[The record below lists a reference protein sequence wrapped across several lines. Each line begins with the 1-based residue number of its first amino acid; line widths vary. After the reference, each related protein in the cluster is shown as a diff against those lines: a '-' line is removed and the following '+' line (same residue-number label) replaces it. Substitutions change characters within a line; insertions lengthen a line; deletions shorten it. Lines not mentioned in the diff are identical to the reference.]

1 MNADEI
7 KQTEG
12 TIKQL
17 ISSGID
23 ELIKRIPQDS
33 IKKAFKEIKE
43 AKTDKD
49 KWVNV
54 LIIGETGVGKSTL
67 INTIFGRKVAETGSG
82 KPVTQETQV
91 YRNEEQKL
99 CIIDTKGIE
108 TKDLSIISNL
118 ENIIKTQE
126 KEEVSKQIHIA
137 LLCIQEQNRRVQD
150 AHIDLYNDLQNNK
163 IPTIIVITK
172 AQCDAGEKGEEK
184 FSDIVKKEFNISDD
198 SIQRVMALE
207 SKNDNGDVIARK
219 HGIIELTEKIFNKM
233 DDAIKNAFARK
244 QKCDKEMTKKALK
257 EEALSVVK
265 QHSILAAGV
274 AASPIPFSDI
284 AALLP
289 IQIAMIGRISKT
301 YDIFDLDSE
310 NIKKMAMAFAGV
322 CGLGFAAR
330 FAMGNLIKFI
340 PGLGSV
346 AGAAINSFV
355 ASAAT
360 GVMGNTYVEYL
371 DNNYDDILKNGFD
384 IDSVTQF
391 FKDNEDSIVDKA
403 KEIVESEAKKS

>member
-17 ISSGID
+17 INSGID
-23 ELIKRIPQDS
+23 ELIKRIPSDD

-108 TKDLSIISNL
+108 TKDLSTISNL

-137 LLCIQEQNRRVQD
+137 LLCIQEQNRRVQG
-150 AHIDLYNDLQNNK
+150 AHIGLYNDLQNNK

-172 AQCDAGEKGEEK
+172 AQCDADEKGEK

-384 IDSVTQF
+384 IDSVMQF
-391 FKDNEDSIVDKA
+391 FKDNEDSIADKA

>member
-23 ELIKRIPQDS
+23 ELIKRIPSDD

-82 KPVTQETQV
+82 KPVTQETRV
-91 YRNEEQKL
+91 YSDEEQKIR
-99 CIIDTKGIE
+99 IIDTKGIE

-137 LLCIQEQNRRVQD
+137 LLCIQETNRRVQD

-172 AQCDAGEKGEEK
+172 AQCDADEKGEK
-184 FSDIVKKEFNISDD
+184 FSDIVKKEFSISDD

-207 SKNDNGDVIARK
+207 SKNDNGDVIAEK

-391 FKDNEDSIVDKA
+391 FKDNEDSIADKA